1 MTREEAREY
10 FAKHG
15 LSYKDINPS
24 RLRMLF
30 SILNEA
36 FSKEE
41 QTAIKEGV
49 TPYWVR
55 ANDDKTFKAKFG
67 DDGLIC
73 AYITGKGGYFNA
85 REAISFN
92 PDGRVNGMSGA
103 NLFGGTYEIG
113 KDGSIKF
120 SQMLSTRRMGKF
132 AAYETKFLTALSQVD
147 KVSVSGGE
155 LILSKGGEALI
166 KFKQIENPKK

>member
-1 MTREEAREY
+1 M
-10 FAKHG
+10 K
-15 LSYKDINPS
+15 
-24 RLRMLF
+24 
-30 SILNEA
+30 ILNISIA
-36 FSKEE
+36 FMILACVGCSSCKTESPSTCAKAPQSAQASAAKSSE
-41 QTAIKEGV
+41 VNIKGTSW
-49 TPYWVR
+49 TPVFLKGQGDAKCPDASDNDWV
-55 ANDDKTFKAKFG
+55 F
-67 DDGLIC
+67 
-73 AYITGKGGYFNA
+73 
-85 REAISFN
+85 ISFN

>member
-1 MTREEAREY
+1 M
-10 FAKHG
+10 K
-15 LSYKDINPS
+15 
-24 RLRMLF
+24 
-30 SILNEA
+30 ILNISIA
-36 FSKEE
+36 FMIIAFAGCSSCKTEYPDASAKAPQSAQASAAKSSE
-41 QTAIKEGV
+41 VNIQGTSW
-49 TPYWVR
+49 TPVFLKGQGD
-55 ANDDKTFKAKFG
+55 AKCPDASDNDWGTVF
-67 DDGLIC
+67 
-73 AYITGKGGYFNA
+73 
-85 REAISFN
+85 ISFN

>member
-1 MTREEAREY
+1 MKTLNISIAFMILACAGCSSCKTECPDTC
-10 FAKHG
+10 AKAPQSAQASSAKSSEVNIKG
-15 LSYKDINPS
+15 TSWTPVFLKDQGDAKCPDAS
-24 RLRMLF
+24 D
-30 SILNEA
+30 
-36 FSKEE
+36 
-41 QTAIKEGV
+41 
-49 TPYWVR
+49 
-55 ANDDKTFKAKFG
+55 NDWGTVF
-67 DDGLIC
+67 
-73 AYITGKGGYFNA
+73 
-85 REAISFN
+85 ISFN

>member
-1 MTREEAREY
+1 M
-10 FAKHG
+10 K
-15 LSYKDINPS
+15 
-24 RLRMLF
+24 
-30 SILNEA
+30 ILNISIA
-36 FSKEE
+36 FMILACAGCSSCKTECPGTCAKAPQSAQASAAKSSE
-41 QTAIKEGV
+41 VNIKETSW
-49 TPYWVR
+49 TPVFLKGQGD
-55 ANDDKTFKAKFG
+55 AKCPDASDNDWGTVF
-67 DDGLIC
+67 
-73 AYITGKGGYFNA
+73 
-85 REAISFN
+85 ISFN
-92 PDGRVNGMSGA
+92 LDGRVNGMSGA

>member
-1 MTREEAREY
+1 M
-10 FAKHG
+10 K
-15 LSYKDINPS
+15 
-24 RLRMLF
+24 
-30 SILNEA
+30 ILNISIA
-36 FSKEE
+36 FMILACVGCSSCKTESPGTCSKAP
-41 QTAIKEGV
+41 QSAQASAAKTSSAVSIKGTSW
-49 TPYWVR
+49 TPVFLKGQGD
-55 ANDDKTFKAKFG
+55 AKCPDASDNDWGTVF
-67 DDGLIC
+67 
-73 AYITGKGGYFNA
+73 
-85 REAISFN
+85 ISFN
-92 PDGRVNGMSGA
+92 PDGKVNGMSGA

>member
-1 MTREEAREY
+1 M
-10 FAKHG
+10 K
-15 LSYKDINPS
+15 
-24 RLRMLF
+24 
-30 SILNEA
+30 ILNISIA
-36 FSKEE
+36 FMILACAGCSSCKTECPGTCAKAPQSAQASAAKSSE
-41 QTAIKEGV
+41 VNIKGTSW
-49 TPYWVR
+49 TPVFLKGQGD
-55 ANDDKTFKAKFG
+55 AKCPDASDNDWGTVF
-67 DDGLIC
+67 
-73 AYITGKGGYFNA
+73 
-85 REAISFN
+85 ISFN
-92 PDGRVNGMSGA
+92 PDGKVNGMSGA

-132 AAYETKFLTALSQVD
+132 AAYETKFLTALSLVD

>member
-1 MTREEAREY
+1 M
-10 FAKHG
+10 K
-15 LSYKDINPS
+15 
-24 RLRMLF
+24 
-30 SILNEA
+30 ILNISIA
-36 FSKEE
+36 FMILACVGCSSCKTESPGTCAKAPQSAQPSAAKSSE
-41 QTAIKEGV
+41 VNIKGTSW
-49 TPYWVR
+49 TPVFLKNQGD
-55 ANDDKTFKAKFG
+55 AKCPDASDNDWGTVF
-67 DDGLIC
+67 
-73 AYITGKGGYFNA
+73 
-85 REAISFN
+85 ISFN

>member
-1 MTREEAREY
+1 M
-10 FAKHG
+10 K
-15 LSYKDINPS
+15 
-24 RLRMLF
+24 
-30 SILNEA
+30 ILNISIA
-36 FSKEE
+36 FMILACVGCSSCKTESPGTCAKAP
-41 QTAIKEGV
+41 QSAQPSAAKTSSAVSIKGTSW
-49 TPYWVR
+49 TPVFLKNQGD
-55 ANDDKTFKAKFG
+55 AKCPDASDNDWGTVF
-67 DDGLIC
+67 
-73 AYITGKGGYFNA
+73 
-85 REAISFN
+85 ISFN
-92 PDGRVNGMSGA
+92 PDGKVNGMSGA

>member
-55 ANDDKTFKAKFG
+55 ANDDKTF
-67 DDGLIC
+67 
-73 AYITGKGGYFNA
+73 NA

-92 PDGRVNGMSGA
+92 PDG
-103 NLFGGTYEIG
+103 FIG
-113 KDGSIKF
+113 F
-120 SQMLSTRRMGKF
+120 C
-132 AAYETKFLTALSQVD
+132 
-147 KVSVSGGE
+147 
-155 LILSKGGEALI
+155 GEASAANAAPVLETFV
-166 KFKQIENPKK
+166 KWCDYVKEATP